1 LSFPTP
7 RGLLLRLALP
17 AVLVASGAGALLLSS
32 SSPASA
38 ALPESDT
45 NCSGQIANDPGGK
58 ANDEPNLLDYTF
70 SCDTDIS
77 AYTIIVSRLKDDQ
90 GNIDDYSPTANVV
103 YPSPY
108 SIDPALSGTV
118 SGTEAVDCGGAI
130 PSDGI
135 NCYATNGTVETVV
148 SAGNLI
154 EGSVDPVE
162 QYCAFAPKGAKA
174 GTATV
179 PRAIV
184 EIVVTDS
191 TGAQDG
197 PFELFK
203 TKACAKVPAVV
214 PAKKV
219 TKKPTK
225 KKKTTTKKKK

>member
-1 LSFPTP
+1 
-7 RGLLLRLALP
+7 LRLALP
-17 AVLVASGAGALLLSS
+17 AVLIASGAGVLVLSQTS
-32 SSPASA
+32 TAAA

-45 NCSGQIANDPGGK
+45 TCAGQIANDPSGK
-58 ANDEPNLLDYTF
+58 SNDEPNLLDYTF

-77 AYTIIVSRLKDDQ
+77 SYTIIVSRLKDDG
-90 GNIDDYSPTANVV
+90 GNIDDYSPTASVV

-118 SGTEAVDCGGAI
+118 SSTEAVDCGGAI

-135 NCYATNGTVETVV
+135 NCYATNGTIETVV

-162 QYCAFAPKGAKA
+162 QYCAFEAKGAKP

-184 EIVVTDS
+184 EVVVTDN

-197 PFELFK
+197 PFELTK
-203 TKACAKVPAVV
+203 TKACGKVPAVV
-214 PAKKV
+214 PAKKAP
-219 TKKPTK
+219 KKAPK